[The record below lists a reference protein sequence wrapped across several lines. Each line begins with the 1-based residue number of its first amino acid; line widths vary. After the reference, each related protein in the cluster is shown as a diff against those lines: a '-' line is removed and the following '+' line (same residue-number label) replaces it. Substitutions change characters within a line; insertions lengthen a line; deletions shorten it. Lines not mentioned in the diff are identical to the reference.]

1 MIETMR
7 KRQLAEQM
15 RQRATDLPERLAA
28 FVRRDAALLDFEA
41 DAIERRA
48 GVGTAAR
55 QPGLSAARPAQS
67 R

>member
-1 MIETMR
+1 MDDTTR

-48 GVGTAAR
+48 RVAR
-55 QPGLSAARPAQS
+55 SAAVGLGDWA
-67 R
+67 